1 MSEEEEEGDFLKTVD
16 FRGFRRQGAAE
27 GEGGSVFCFGTSL
40 TYCQQHH
47 NSEQ

>member
-1 MSEEEEEGDFLKTVD
+1 MSEEEEEGDFWKTVD
-16 FRGFRRQGAAE
+16 FRGFRRQGGE
-27 GEGGSVFCFGTSL
+27 SRGEGASVFCFG